1 MALKKGGSGGPRD
14 IPKKPTKG
22 GTGKGLIP
30 DDYVYANEVAY
41 QPAYDRA
48 GAVQKMQ
55 AKIDLAYL
63 KKKYPYIRKEYAVTG
78 ETVVKINKTYP

>member
-1 MALKKGGSGGPRD
+1 MALKKGGSGGSRV
-14 IPKKPTKG
+14 PTKPH
-22 GTGKGLIP
+22 KNMIP

-41 QPAYDRA
+41 QPADTR
-48 GAVQKMQ
+48 QRQLHKLQ

-78 ETVVKINKTYP
+78 ETVVKVNKTYP

>member
-14 IPKKPTKG
+14 IPKKPN
-22 GTGKGLIP
+22 KGLTP

-41 QPAYDRA
+41 QPAYDRS
-48 GAVQKMQ
+48 GAIQKMQ